1 MTMEKLTNA
10 GLLDAKVPRYT
21 SYPTAD
27 RFAPVTVMD
36 QARWLNEVPTD
47 QAISLYVHI
56 PFCQRLCLFCA
67 CRTQGV
73 NSERPVATY
82 LEVLKTEVERVA
94 ATLPRDVT
102 VGHLHWGGGSPNVLT
117 AEMTRDLMG
126 ALRQHFTFTYDLH
139 FSVEID
145 PVSFSQDKCDAL
157 VAAGLTRAS
166 FGIQDFDPA
175 VQEIIGRPQSYEM
188 TRDHVAMLR
197 AGGVAGINVDLVY
210 GLPHQTVGSLDQ
222 TLDRVLELQ
231 PNRIAL
237 FGYAHVPWMAPRQR
251 VIPEAALPEA
261 SERLELFRL
270 AAERFEAAGF
280 LAVGIDHFVMPE
292 DAMAKAQQA
301 GRLRRNFQGYTDDPC
316 KVLVGLGA
324 SAISKLPGGYVQN
337 APATADYMR
346 AVRDGDLAGAR
357 GIALSLDD
365 KITAAAIEAVMCRF
379 EVSLR
384 ALAAQFGPEALA
396 LKSLLDQA
404 AVLYGDFVRY
414 DGDRLVITE
423 EPRML
428 ARMVAAC
435 LDAYAHDAG
444 RYSRAV

>member
-27 RFAPVTVMD
+27 RFAPVKVMD
-36 QARWLNEVPTD
+36 QARWLSEVPTD

-126 ALRQHFTFTYDLH
+126 ALRQHFTFTDDLH

-175 VQEIIGRPQSYEM
+175 VQEVIGRPQSYEM

-222 TLDRVLELQ
+222 TLERVLELQ

-337 APATADYMR
+337 TPATAGYMR

-379 EVSLR
+379 EVSLQ

-396 LKSLLDQA
+396 LKSRLDQA
-404 AVLYGDFVRY
+404 VVLYGDFVRY
-414 DGDRLVITE
+414 DGDRLVITA

-435 LDAYAHDAG
+435 LDAYAHDAD